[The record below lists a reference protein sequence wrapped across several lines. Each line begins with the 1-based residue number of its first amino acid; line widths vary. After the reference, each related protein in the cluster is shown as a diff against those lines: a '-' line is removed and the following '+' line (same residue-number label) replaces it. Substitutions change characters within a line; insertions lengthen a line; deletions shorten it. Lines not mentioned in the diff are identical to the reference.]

1 MSQLIKWKQA
11 RPCFFSATSLYILL
25 CIFTLY
31 TGVLMSLQ
39 ILLSAHKFV
48 NAKKNLNN
56 KDNRSNQ
63 VEAS

>member
-1 MSQLIKWKQA
+1 
-11 RPCFFSATSLYILL
+11 
-25 CIFTLY
+25 
-31 TGVLMSLQ
+31 MSLQ